1 MTDPQLIDWFVIST
15 FSSTTAGI
23 VVLEGEGRPETPAAC
38 VRLSRAVRQAKLD
51 GATRATRRVAKR

>member
-23 VVLEGEGRPETPAAC
+23 VVLAG
-38 VRLSRAVRQAKLD
+38 Q
-51 GATRATRRVAKR
+51 GAFFGG